1 MTDAP
6 LLELEDLT
14 MRFGGVTALD
24 ALTLQV
30 RSGEIFAIIGPNG
43 AGKTTVFN
51 GITGVFRPA
60 GGDIR
65 LSGESIVR
73 AKRNQVARAGA
84 ARTFQNIRLFQEMTV
99 AENVMV
105 GTDAHHRTGVFGAM
119 FGLARHRREES
130 GGRQETQELLEFMGL
145 GHLADEPAASLS
157 YGDQRRAEIARAMA
171 TGAKLLLLDEPAAGF
186 NRNEKQE
193 LAALIRRIR
202 DDRGRTVLLIEHDM
216 ELVLGISDRVAV
228 LDFGHKIAEGPP
240 AEVRESPEVI
250 AAYLGAEDAA

>member
-1 MTDAP
+1 MA
-6 LLELEDLT
+6 LLEVKVVT
-14 MRFGGVTALD
+14 IRFGGLTAVKSLTMSLEKG
-24 ALTLQV
+24 ALYGL
-30 RSGEIFAIIGPNG
+30 IGPNG

-51 GITGVFRPA
+51 AITGVFRPSS
-60 GGDIR
+60 GDIR
-65 LSGESIVR
+65 LAGQSLVR

-99 AENVMV
+99 MENVLV

-119 FGLARHRREES
+119 FGVPRHRREEAE
-130 GGRQETQELLEFMGL
+130 GRRSTAELLDFMGL
-145 GHLADEPAASLS
+145 SARAHEPAASLS
-157 YGDQRRAEIARAMA
+157 YGDQRRTEIARAMA

-186 NRNEKQE
+186 NRTEKQE

-202 DDRGRTVLLIEHDM
+202 DLGRTVLLIEHDM

-240 AEVRESPEVI
+240 AEVREAPEVI
-250 AAYLGAEDAA
+250 AAYLGYEDAA

>member
-6 LLELEDLT
+6 LLELEALT

-24 ALTLQV
+24 GLSLQV
-30 RSGEIFAIIGPNG
+30 RQGEIFAIIGPNG

-60 GGDIR
+60 SGDIR

-73 AKRNQVARAGA
+73 AKRNQVVRAGA

-119 FGLARHRREES
+119 FGAPRHRREES
-130 GGRQETQELLEFMGL
+130 GGRRETEELLEFMGMR
-145 GHLADEPAASLS
+145 HLADEPAASLS
-157 YGDQRRAEIARAMA
+157 YGDQRRVEIARAMA

-202 DDRGRTVLLIEHDM
+202 DQGRTVLLIEHDM

-240 AEVRESPEVI
+240 AEVREAPEVI